1 MRGLAGRGMTQT
13 GKDWSQRLLVRR
25 QEAGR
30 RYGAATKVGGLS
42 EVASGYPRQV
52 IWEAHQTPT
61 AVGSHTLDL
70 ELPLLAWET
79 WKGQLWEL
87 PTFLQQG
94 CLLPLEVPIEDSL
107 KNNDQL
113 DVYSLS

>member
-1 MRGLAGRGMTQT
+1 MRDPAGRGMTQT

-25 QEAGR
+25 REAGR
-30 RYGAATKVGGLS
+30 RYGAATKVGGSS

-52 IWEAHQTPT
+52 LWEAHQTLA
-61 AVGSHTLDL
+61 AVGSHTLDQ
-70 ELPLLAWET
+70 ELPLLAWKT
-79 WKGQLWEL
+79 WTGQLWEP

-107 KNNDQL
+107 KNNHQL